1 MTSEIHI
8 FIVWDNAS
16 NFSKQIIKDLSSCV
30 TIKQVLK
37 VTWSTSLFSENLT
50 RFYGQNLPPDCDKE
64 KHIGN
69 GPFHLIVVEDLNPNY
84 EERETT
90 KGKLSVNANIFDL
103 KQKYRLMTGGG
114 HKIHATN
121 NSIEA
126 KHDIWLLLGKD
137 STQYFKIK
145 NWDGD
150 IPEISA
156 DLIGANG
163 WQSITELFDTLNF
176 LVKYIVLRNF
186 ECLPHNYHM
195 DAHGDIDI
203 LVEVV
208 EEAIFIANAKRVF
221 PDETR
226 VHFYIQINNNF
237 VPFDFRYVGDNYYD
251 SNFQQEMLDYRELSN
266 GGFFKPTNEHYF
278 YSLLYHALIHKPSFS
293 LDYSDRLKNIAFEFG
308 LNFFGEESHGVRL
321 LTSFF
326 YHNDFLFV
334 KPIDLSVH
342 YREAVISNYYL
353 PHLLPPTNILGVI
366 EQATDI
372 TVLSTELRQHCT
384 DWPSLY
390 HLSGTRANILRPFS
404 ASLTGDVLEIG
415 AGCGA
420 ITRYLGEC
428 GANVLA
434 LEGSPRRAS
443 IARSRT
449 RDLGNVTVLAEKFDQ
464 FQCDHQFD
472 VITLIGVLE
481 YANLFTS
488 GENPT
493 LTMLERVR
501 ALLKPE
507 GKLII
512 AIENQLGLKYFAGAP
527 EAHFGEAMIG
537 IEGRYHK
544 DQSQTFGRKVLE
556 NMLEQAG
563 FSTSEFLAPFPDY
576 KLPISIVT
584 EEGFA
589 NENFD
594 ASAFAC
600 QSVRRDPQLPTYCN
614 FSLEL
619 AWSEVFKNEL
629 GLDLANSFLIMASPN
644 AKELVDSGV
653 LTYHYSTE
661 RIKAYCKETLFT
673 CNDGKD
679 VRVEYQRLGV
689 LNENA
694 DKENNPLIKFIC
706 PDTDKYV
713 LGSPLSQEFINI
725 VMSHDWTFEQVGRCI
740 LRYLSIVEAFA
751 KSIDMSADVT
761 SPYAKLPGDF
771 FDVIPQN
778 IIIRDD
784 GNAFLIDKEW
794 QLSSPV
800 EVGHLIFRSLV
811 SLINSIAKFKP
822 HTSKLNMT
830 RYEFIDNTL
839 SAVGLSLKE
848 ADYSRYVALEA
859 DIQHRVTG
867 RSAESFLNWGK
878 SHFLPIFSLD
888 PALVQNQ
895 VASLNQML
903 AERES
908 QAASLVAELEEQ
920 RAKFLV
926 SSSWRLTRP
935 LRVVRRCIA
944 SPVQQIRRYTKGILQ
959 IGKKGYQSL
968 PLSYQTK
975 AKHRQFLAK
984 ISPRLL
990 LALGSHSGSFSA
1002 LNIPTLSVSE
1012 SPVYEAADL
1021 VLPTSDSPLVTII
1034 IPIYGQISYTLRCL
1048 TSIMNNLPQA
1058 AFELIVVDDCS
1069 PDDSFDVLSKVKGI
1083 RLLRNEQNQGFI
1095 RSCNAGA
1102 SEAKGAYLY
1111 FLNNDTEVTRG
1122 WLDELLRTFSEFP
1135 GTGLAG
1141 SKLVYPDGRL
1151 QEAGGIIWQDGN
1163 AWNYGRLQ
1171 DPLLPVYNYAREV
1184 DFCSGASIMVPK
1196 ILFNELEGFDEHYL
1210 PAYCED
1216 ADLALKI
1223 RDQGY
1228 RVIYQPMSTVFH
1240 YEGITSGTD
1249 TSQGVKAYQ
1258 IVNLQKLYE
1267 RWESRLKTHQLSG
1280 VDVEQAKDRRASR
1293 RVLVLDH
1300 CTPTPDHDAGSILT
1314 FNLML
1319 LLREMDFQVTFIP
1332 EDNFLYMEGYTN
1344 ALQRVGVEVLYAP
1357 YVTSV
1362 EQHLK
1367 EYGER
1372 YALALLIRPVVAER
1386 NIEAIRRYC
1395 PQAMVLFHTVD
1406 LHFLRMSREAIHKSD
1421 KGMQKKTTEMKQ
1433 RELAAISA
1441 ADATIV
1447 VSTTEFEII
1456 RSEVP
1461 SAKLHVFPL
1470 ILDVVG
1476 SNKSFFERKDIVFVG
1491 GCDHA
1496 PNVDAVLY
1504 FVAEIMPLLRQRLPG
1519 VHFNVV
1525 GSKPTPE
1532 MLALESHDVHIVG
1545 FVEDLTLVL
1554 DKMRVSVAPLRYG
1567 AGIKGKIASA
1577 MAVGL
1582 PVVATSLAAEG
1593 MSLTDSDNI
1602 LVADGAE
1609 LISVAVVKLYN
1620 DEVLWNKISHN
1631 GLEFSENSWGSEAAW
1646 NHLND
1651 ILVDIS
1657 IHTERGAYPLSLL
1670 SSSAGIEKKINNEV
1684 SKLI

>member
-1 MTSEIHI
+1 MSSYDFELEMDTRNPLSLIISRIAKNSTVLEFGPANGRMTRYLKEALGCTVYAVELDEESAKDAAEFCEDIFVGDIEKFQWLTKYQDIEFDYIIFADVLEHLYSPETVLTKAKALLNNEGSILMSLPNIAHNAIIMDLINDKFTYRKTGLLDNTHIRFFTKKTLEELIVNSGLEIAFETAI
-8 FIVWDNAS
+8 YAEPSNTEFKTNYADFDPFIV
-16 NFSKQIIKDLSSCV
+16 
-30 TIKQVLK
+30 
-37 VTWSTSLFSENLT
+37 SLL
-50 RFYGQNLPPDCDKE
+50 
-64 KHIGN
+64 N
-69 GPFHLIVVEDLNPNY
+69 G
-84 EERETT
+84 REF
-90 KGKLSVNANIFDL
+90 GKAYQFIF
-103 KQKYRLMTGGG
+103 
-114 HKIHATN
+114 
-121 NSIEA
+121 EA
-126 KHDIWLLLGKD
+126 KHSASDLETEFLQIKVQED
-137 STQYFKIK
+137 SM
-145 NWDGD
+145 G
-150 IPEISA
+150 
-156 DLIGANG
+156 
-163 WQSITELFDTLNF
+163 
-176 LVKYIVLRNF
+176 
-186 ECLPHNYHM
+186 
-195 DAHGDIDI
+195 
-203 LVEVV
+203 VV
-208 EEAIFIANAKRVF
+208 FQAIAERDEQIEKLT
-221 PDETR
+221 DET
-226 VHFYIQINNNF
+226 
-237 VPFDFRYVGDNYYD
+237 
-251 SNFQQEMLDYRELSN
+251 
-266 GGFFKPTNEHYF
+266 
-278 YSLLYHALIHKPSFS
+278 
-293 LDYSDRLKNIAFEFG
+293 
-308 LNFFGEESHGVRL
+308 VRL
-321 LTSFF
+321 
-326 YHNDFLFV
+326 
-334 KPIDLSVH
+334 
-342 YREAVISNYYL
+342 
-353 PHLLPPTNILGVI
+353 
-366 EQATDI
+366 
-372 TVLSTELRQHCT
+372 
-384 DWPSLY
+384 
-390 HLSGTRANILRPFS
+390 
-404 ASLTGDVLEIG
+404 
-415 AGCGA
+415 
-420 ITRYLGEC
+420 GE
-428 GANVLA
+428 
-434 LEGSPRRAS
+434 
-443 IARSRT
+443 
-449 RDLGNVTVLAEKFDQ
+449 
-464 FQCDHQFD
+464 
-472 VITLIGVLE
+472 
-481 YANLFTS
+481 
-488 GENPT
+488 
-493 LTMLERVR
+493 R
-501 ALLKPE
+501 AL
-507 GKLII
+507 G
-512 AIENQLGLKYFAGAP
+512 Y
-527 EAHFGEAMIG
+527 
-537 IEGRYHK
+537 
-544 DQSQTFGRKVLE
+544 
-556 NMLEQAG
+556 
-563 FSTSEFLAPFPDY
+563 
-576 KLPISIVT
+576 
-584 EEGFA
+584 
-589 NENFD
+589 
-594 ASAFAC
+594 
-600 QSVRRDPQLPTYCN
+600 
-614 FSLEL
+614 
-619 AWSEVFKNEL
+619 
-629 GLDLANSFLIMASPN
+629 
-644 AKELVDSGV
+644 
-653 LTYHYSTE
+653 
-661 RIKAYCKETLFT
+661 
-673 CNDGKD
+673 
-679 VRVEYQRLGV
+679 
-689 LNENA
+689 
-694 DKENNPLIKFIC
+694 
-706 PDTDKYV
+706 
-713 LGSPLSQEFINI
+713 
-725 VMSHDWTFEQVGRCI
+725 
-740 LRYLSIVEAFA
+740 
-751 KSIDMSADVT
+751 
-761 SPYAKLPGDF
+761 
-771 FDVIPQN
+771 
-778 IIIRDD
+778 
-784 GNAFLIDKEW
+784 
-794 QLSSPV
+794 
-800 EVGHLIFRSLV
+800 
-811 SLINSIAKFKP
+811 
-822 HTSKLNMT
+822 
-830 RYEFIDNTL
+830 
-839 SAVGLSLKE
+839 
-848 ADYSRYVALEA
+848 
-859 DIQHRVTG
+859 
-867 RSAESFLNWGK
+867 
-878 SHFLPIFSLD
+878 
-888 PALVQNQ
+888 
-895 VASLNQML
+895 
-903 AERES
+903 
-908 QAASLVAELEEQ
+908 VAELEEQ
-920 RAKFLV
+920 RAKFLA

-935 LRVVRRCIA
+935 LRVARRCIA
-944 SPVQQIRRYTKGILQ
+944 SLLQQIRRYTKVMLQ

-990 LALGSHSGSFSA
+990 LALGSHSGTVSA

-1021 VLPTSDSPLVTII
+1021 VIPTSDSPLVTII

-1058 AFELIVVDDCS
+1058 AFELIMVDDCS

-1102 SEAKGAYLY
+1102 SEAKGDYLY

-1280 VDVEQAKDRRASR
+1280 VEQAKDRFASR

-1300 CTPTPDHDAGSILT
+1300 CTPTPDHDAGSILI

-1332 EDNFLYMEGYTN
+1332 EDNFFYMEGYTN
-1344 ALQRVGVEVLYAP
+1344 ALQRMGVEVLYAP

-1372 YALALLIRPVVAER
+1372 YALALLVRPVVAER

-1395 PQAMVLFHTVD
+1395 PQAKVLFHTVD

-1421 KGMQKKTTEMKQ
+1421 KVMQKKTTKMKQ

-1441 ADATIV
+1441 ADAVIV

-1491 GCDHA
+1491 GYDHA

-1504 FVAEIMPLLRQRLPG
+1504 FVAEIMPLLRQQLPG

-1609 LISVAVVKLYN
+1609 LISVAIVKLYN